1 MKFKLTYKVLRKSS
15 IEPGYTF
22 RGVKI
27 YQETPNSHFCFDCEI
42 DGVTYF
48 VRVPSFYSGNMKD
61 GQVLNVAFLGY
72 VGKRNYQFGFL
83 SDKDEMDAVTMSDSS
98 ELVELGVLRG
108 QVFKECN
115 VYTNEVKD
123 INDKVVSVSYVEFVY
138 QAKTL
143 RYMISNQR
151 IYPLKNL
158 QNVAMVFGGYN
169 KCGNP
174 IFEFEPVHMEG
185 SVKRISTH
193 FVVITDSNGQ
203 KFNRVYTKACKL
215 FHGLMDANTN
225 IDLPLN
231 VNPCHVSLNKTEL
244 KKRCAYYLSE
254 EGESFCCQIIGK
266 TDKVYYVLCHDT
278 LGYIERTQVC
288 NNDLKV
294 GYSCICKLLEF
305 NEKAYI
311 LPFEFEKYV

>member
-27 YQETPNSHFCFDCEI
+27 YQETPDSHFCFDCEI

-48 VRVPSFYSGNMKD
+48 VRVPSFYSENMKD

-158 QNVAMVFGGYN
+158 QNVAMVFG
-169 KCGNP
+169 
-174 IFEFEPVHMEG
+174 
-185 SVKRISTH
+185 
-193 FVVITDSNGQ
+193 
-203 KFNRVYTKACKL
+203 
-215 FHGLMDANTN
+215 
-225 IDLPLN
+225 
-231 VNPCHVSLNKTEL
+231 
-244 KKRCAYYLSE
+244 
-254 EGESFCCQIIGK
+254 
-266 TDKVYYVLCHDT
+266 
-278 LGYIERTQVC
+278 
-288 NNDLKV
+288 
-294 GYSCICKLLEF
+294 
-305 NEKAYI
+305 
-311 LPFEFEKYV
+311 